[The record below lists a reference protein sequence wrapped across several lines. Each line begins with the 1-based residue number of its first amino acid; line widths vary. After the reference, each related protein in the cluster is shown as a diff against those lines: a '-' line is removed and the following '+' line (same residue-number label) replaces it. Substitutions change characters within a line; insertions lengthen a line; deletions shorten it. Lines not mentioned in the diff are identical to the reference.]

1 MMLSDVG
8 RLSVAYIMNIHGA
21 HSYWKQSVLGAAGL
35 IRREWAGLEQRAAY
49 RGGSISC
56 GLAHRLFYWREFV
69 NVLPRKSASTV
80 KYAYV

>member
-8 RLSVAYIMNIHGA
+8 RLSVAYIMNIHGS
-21 HSYWKQSVLGAAGL
+21 HSYWKQGALGAAGL
-35 IRREWAGLEQRAAY
+35 IRREWAGAASGV
-49 RGGSISC
+49 RGGGISC

-80 KYAYV
+80 KYVYV